1 MAFLKR
7 FFSENLHNPS
17 LFRTVYIVNLF
28 FCSVCFWNI
37 AGVAVNVLS
46 FLWSLVI
53 LVDMFLVRKN
63 FRCVK
68 QFAVIMAFLA
78 AGLYTVL
85 INIDSNFA
93 VNFVMLYH
101 AAICFFLFY
110 GMHSE
115 PDREKVRAE
124 INLALKLIVY
134 LSTAL
139 AAIGLMFVLFAPTGR
154 LYFGGYV
161 FGIMDNRFT
170 GVYTNPN
177 LAAFSSVAGMACCHI
192 LMKRNRPAV
201 NGRRALPLWVM
212 ISCFAANTI
221 SLLLS
226 DSNSSLVFAV
236 VYICVYL
243 FCRFYQKN
251 AGSFSK
257 KTVVCGATL
266 VLCCGL
272 IAGSSL
278 GFRTVSQAGVSK
290 LINATDNMRVFAG
303 FGMGSGTDKQEGADG
318 RDIEIGRLEDYE
330 LSSGRIDSLKKS
342 MVLFERF
349 PLLGVGKGNI
359 VPYGEKYIVD
369 GFAFHDLH
377 NGYLTIL
384 ISNGIVGLVAFMAF
398 ILMFGKRLVRFL
410 RRNRSGNLKEFPA
423 LVAALVAYCVFGL
436 FEKAILFDITFMVMI
451 FWMLMGHTA
460 SFLAEHE
467 WQEDTVENR
476 SAIPV
481 GGYYR
486 PGYAYTYILSAYQN
500 EVVRSFS
507 DVSGNHPSEMIG
519 YKRFHYQQGLSPPRV
534 VQMVKMNQGDMRA
547 EISSFSTKALIP
559 K

>member
-17 LFRTVYIVNLF
+17 FFRTVYIVNLF

-37 AGVAVNVLS
+37 AGVAVNILI

-68 QFAVIMAFLA
+68 QLAVLTVFLA

-115 PDREKVRAE
+115 PDRQKVRAE
-124 INLALKLIVY
+124 IDRSLKLIVY

-139 AAIGLMFVLFAPTGR
+139 AVMGLMFVLFAPTGR
-154 LYFGGYV
+154 FYFGGYV

-192 LMKRNRPAV
+192 LMKRNRLAV
-201 NGRRALPLWVM
+201 NGKRVLPLWII

-257 KTVVCGATL
+257 KTVARGAAL
-266 VLCCGL
+266 VFCCGL

-278 GFRTVSQAGVSK
+278 GLRIISQTGVSG
-290 LINATDNMRVFAG
+290 LINATDNMRVFTG
-303 FGMGSGTDKQEGADG
+303 IGMTSGADKLEG
-318 RDIEIGRLEDYE
+318 SNDRDIEIGRLEDYE

-342 MVLFERF
+342 MVLFEKF

-359 VPYGEKYIVD
+359 IPYGEKYIVD

-384 ISNGIVGLVAFMAF
+384 ISNGIVGLAVFMAF
-398 ILMFGKRLVRFL
+398 ILMFGKRLVHFL

-423 LVAALVAYCVFGL
+423 LVAVLVAYCVFSL
-436 FEKAILFDITFMVMI
+436 FEKAMLFDITFMVVI

-460 SFLAEHE
+460 SFIAEYE
-467 WQEDTVENR
+467 WQEVAVDNR

-481 GGYYR
+481 GSHYR
-486 PGYAYTYILSAYQN
+486 PEYTYILPAYQKKMVHN
-500 EVVRSFS
+500 FS
-507 DVSGNHPSEMIG
+507 DLTAGRSSDVIG
-519 YKRFHYQQGLSPPRV
+519 YKRFYYRQGLSPPRA
-534 VQMVKMNQGDMRA
+534 VQMIKANQDDMRA
-547 EISSFSTKALIP
+547 KISSFRTKALVP